1 MNEKIAN
8 ILEQVY
14 ELNAAERAELI
25 EALTEVAKAE
35 ELDPTY
41 LKEIEE
47 RLAAVPTTARCRA
60 WTHMRL
66 PSGIRQRNEFARRV
80 NRGSH
85 F

>member
-47 RLAAVPTTARCRA
+47 RLAAYD
-60 WTHMRL
+60 
-66 PSGIRQRNEFARRV
+66 
-80 NRGSH
+80 RGEVQGLDAYEVAFRH
-85 F
+85 PAEK